1 MIITLDGPSGSGKS
15 TLAKKISKIFDI
27 THIDSGSIY
36 RAIAYSFMI
45 NEVTEKDYQNH
56 LKTVDIGYEK
66 NGVTLN
72 GKNLKNEIR
81 TSEVSDLSSKI
92 ATEQFVRDFVD
103 EKIREIANKKSVVVD
118 GRDIGSTV
126 LPNADYKFFIEADV
140 KKRATRRRIQL
151 KRKNPNSDIN
161 IREVQEDL
169 IKRDERDKNREI
181 SPLRIPEK
189 AYIIDTTN
197 DSIKD
202 SIQKIIKVI
211 KEGE

>member
-45 NEVTEKDYQNH
+45 NNVAEKDYQYH
-56 LKTVDIGYEK
+56 LKTVNIGYEK
-66 NGVTLN
+66 NAVTLD

-103 EKIREIANKKSVVVD
+103 EKIREIANEQSVVVD

-151 KRKNPNSDIN
+151 KRKNPDSDIN
-161 IREVQEDL
+161 LSEVQEDL

-189 AYIIDTTN
+189 AYIIDTSN

-202 SIQKIIKVI
+202 SLQKIIKVI